1 MFAVTAAVVSA
12 VRDTAT
18 TLLSVLPLAIVSDV
32 VLSAMLPLVALI
44 GRIIA
49 NGAPVGATALN

>member
-12 VRDTAT
+12 VRDTVT
-18 TLLSVLPLAIVSDV
+18 TLLSVLPLAIVILV
-32 VLSAMLPLVALI
+32 ALSLILPLVALI
-44 GRIIA
+44 GRTIS